1 MIAIT
6 LENFQQVVLDESKNK
21 LVLIAFWA
29 QQIPE
34 SVELKD
40 KLAAKVAP
48 FPEQMIMATV
58 DCQEQQQIAQQFGI
72 QGLPTAVL
80 VKDGQPIDGVSGP
93 QTDETI
99 TTFLE
104 KHLPKQEDLLLSQA
118 QALLAENNLN
128 DAQNIALQAHQLN
141 TQRADIKLTLI
152 DVYIQTGKT
161 QDAQTLLDSIMMVD
175 QDSYY
180 HALIAKLELAS
191 QAANSPEIQTLEA
204 ELTKNPNDIGVQHQL
219 ASQYS
224 QVNRHEDALKLLFRL
239 VQAGDAETKDRSK
252 ELFLDV
258 LKALPDGD
266 ALANKYRRKLYTL
279 MY

>member
-6 LENFQQVVLDESKNK
+6 LENFQQIVLDESKNK
-21 LVLIAFWA
+21 LVLVAFWA

-40 KLAAKVAP
+40 KLAARVTP
-48 FPEQMIMATV
+48 FSEQMIMATV
-58 DCQEQQQIAQQFGI
+58 DCQAQQQIAEQFGI

-80 VKDGQPIDGVSGP
+80 VKDGQPLDGLSGP

-99 TTFLE
+99 ATFLD
-104 KHLPKQEDLLLSQA
+104 KHLPKPEDLLLA
-118 QALLAENNLN
+118 QAKYSLASNNLS
-128 DAQNIALQAHQLN
+128 DATSAITQAYQLDA
-141 TQRADIKLTLI
+141 QRADIKLTLI
-152 DVYIQTGKT
+152 DVYIQTGNT
-161 QDAQTLLDSIMMVD
+161 QEAQTLLDTVMMVD

-180 HALIAKLELAS
+180 HALLAKLELAN

-204 ELTKNPNDIGVQHQL
+204 ELANNPNNIGVQHQL

-239 VQAGDAETKDRSK
+239 VQAGEEQTKDKSK

-258 LKALPDGD
+258 LKSLPEGT